1 MALCLFSV
9 THALWACVCISAH
22 VHIHVCAP
30 VSHFPW
36 EPSVSESPAVL
47 GCVHL
52 LIHHWLPGGQMGGA
66 GLGAQPGQQRGR
78 ASRRLCHRWS
88 PLSVLPP
95 SSSLAGGSSC
105 VPLAALASP
114 QPPGAAPYSPTRS
127 SRQSPAVARAGAR
140 AGQPSAPKARDPRT
154 WRPRSRPEVIQD
166 LPAG

>member
-1 MALCLFSV
+1 
-9 THALWACVCISAH
+9 
-22 VHIHVCAP
+22 
-30 VSHFPW
+30 
-36 EPSVSESPAVL
+36 
-47 GCVHL
+47 
-52 LIHHWLPGGQMGGA
+52 MGGA

-140 AGQPSAPKARDPRT
+140 AGQPLAPKASGPGNLGSPKPARSDPGPSSGLRN
-154 WRPRSRPEVIQD
+154 PG
-166 LPAG
+166 PAFWGWLHWAAWIKVEANPSYGK